1 MADSSLS
8 EKVKKGIIWVISATV
23 VTRGVQLIAEVI
35 LARVLMPEDFGLIA
49 TAMAILTFSE
59 GTVATGVESA
69 IIQKQERPE
78 DYLNSAWTIELIR
91 NMVLFA
97 LIFSLAP
104 LLGSFFNEARVV
116 AILRVLSLI
125 FIIQGLKNIG
135 IIYFRKELDFGR
147 QFLIDSLPLIIYVVL
162 VIPLALIM
170 RNVWALI
177 WAILARRVV
186 FLLLSYILHPHRPRL
201 ELRKSNVK
209 GLFNFGKW
217 IFLSSVIG
225 IVRDQGLIMF
235 ISKYLGVMLLGVYNR
250 AMVFSSLIFRD
261 ITIMVWKVGY
271 PAYSKLQYNPEGLK
285 NAFLKTLYILTFF
298 ITPLAGMIFALSK
311 DFTLILLTE
320 KWSGIVPVLKVLSIS
335 SMIIIINAPSGISF
349 QAMGK
354 PYIGTKIAFIGLGVV
369 LLLIF
374 PLTRQWGL
382 VGAAFTILISA
393 LIVTPMMYHHAR
405 RMIGFSALEFSRPI
419 LFAVL
424 NTGVMMATVYL
435 ARHYLFTGL
444 DVLGLVIPAL
454 LGGLSYLLI
463 SLLFEKYFDYQ
474 VYRTFKESIMTFYGA
489 LGK

>member
-1 MADSSLS
+1 MVDPTLS
-8 EKVKKGIIWVISATV
+8 EKVKKGTIWVILVTV

-49 TAMAILTFSE
+49 TALAILAFSE
-59 GTVATGVESA
+59 GTVATGFESA

-91 NMVLFA
+91 NVVLFV

-104 LLGSFFNEARVV
+104 LLGSFFNEVRVV
-116 AILRVLSLI
+116 AVLRVLSLT
-125 FIIQGLKNIG
+125 FIIQGFKNIG
-135 IIYFRKELDFGR
+135 IVYFRKDLDFKK
-147 QFLIDSLPLIIYVVL
+147 QFFIDSLPLIVYVAF
-162 VIPLALIM
+162 VIPLALVI
-170 RNVWALI
+170 RSVWALVG
-177 WAILARRVV
+177 AILMRRVS

-201 ELRKSNVK
+201 ELRKTNVK

-225 IVRDQGLIMF
+225 IVREQGLIMF
-235 ISKYLGVMLLGVYNR
+235 VSKYLGVILLGVYNR

-261 ITIMVWKVGY
+261 IGEIIWKVGY
-271 PAYSKLQYNPEGLK
+271 PAFSKLQYDLEGFK
-285 NAFLKTLYILTFF
+285 KAFLKTLYILTFL
-298 ITPLAGMIFALSK
+298 ITPLAGMIFALSE
-311 DFTLILLTE
+311 DFTFIVLTE

-335 SMIIIINAPSGISF
+335 SLLLVINTPSGISF

-354 PYIGTKIAFIGLGVV
+354 PFIGTKIAFIGLAVV
-369 LLLIF
+369 LLLIY
-374 PLTRQWGL
+374 PLTHQWGL
-382 VGAAFTILISA
+382 VGAAFSILISA
-393 LIVTPMMYHHAR
+393 LIVTPMMYHRAK
-405 RMIGFSALEFSRPI
+405 RMIGFSAFEFLRPI
-419 LFAVL
+419 LFAIF

-435 ARHYLFTGL
+435 ARYYLFTGL

-474 VYRTFKESIMTFYGA
+474 VYRSFKESIMLFYESR
-489 LGK
+489 GK